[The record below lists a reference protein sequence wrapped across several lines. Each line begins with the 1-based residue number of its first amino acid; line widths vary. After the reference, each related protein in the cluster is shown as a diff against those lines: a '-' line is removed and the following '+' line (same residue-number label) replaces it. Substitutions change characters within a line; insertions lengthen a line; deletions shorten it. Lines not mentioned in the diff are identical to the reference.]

1 MAFPGLADAVEWQRD
16 DHKEAHDVCL
26 RDEIQQLN
34 EVSRPMGGHP
44 EYKESDD
51 EREGQESRETVG
63 GGVVRGLLRG
73 LTGRVSD
80 QRRDILYRK
89 SVNLNSIA

>member
-1 MAFPGLADAVEWQRD
+1 MAPPGLADAVERQRD
-16 DHKEAHDVCL
+16 DHKEDHDIRL
-26 RDEIQQLN
+26 RNEIQQLN
-34 EVSRPMGGHP
+34 QMSRSMGGHP

-51 EREGQESRETVG
+51 ERKGQESRETVG

-80 QRRDILYRK
+80 QRRDILYRTE
-89 SVNLNSIA
+89 N

>member
-1 MAFPGLADAVEWQRD
+1 
-16 DHKEAHDVCL
+16 
-26 RDEIQQLN
+26 
-34 EVSRPMGGHP
+34 MGGHP
-44 EYKESDD
+44 EYKESYD

-63 GGVVRGLLRG
+63 RGVVRGLLRG
-73 LTGRVSD
+73 LTGRVTD